1 VRRLVLLLF
10 VLFLV
15 NLPVVS
21 QGVAARKLDQQGRDV
36 VATVL
41 DSTRRNGHDYLDYR
55 FPESIDRRGTRYSAE
70 VDDATFEQARTT
82 HQLPVRVVPGEPGTN
97 RPAGTSSSHTFLVV
111 AVLGDAT
118 MLAIAWLWWRRRRRW
133 HRFEV
138 LEVQPGLVRLRGAT
152 GDLVAAAPEGWTAR
166 VRVGSHVS
174 GGYHFVAEQDLYAGP
189 SVGGLEQQVG
199 ATYVVSGRVV
209 DTHAGWALLELPDG
223 FRLRVETGPH
233 RIRADIREST
243 EASGVLCFTPRH
255 V

>member
-21 QGVAARKLDQQGRDV
+21 QHLAERKLDREGRDV
-36 VATVL
+36 VATVV

-55 FPESIDRRGTRYSAE
+55 LPRNIDARGTRYSAE
-70 VDDATFEQARTT
+70 VDAATYQQARST
-82 HQLPVRVVPGEPGTN
+82 HQLAVRVVPDEPRTN
-97 RPAGTSSSHTFLVV
+97 RPVGTRAGHTFQVI
-111 AVLGDAT
+111 AALGDVV

-138 LEVQPGLVRLRGAT
+138 LDVGPGEVRLRGAV
-152 GDLVAAAPEGWTAR
+152 GDLTAAAPESWTRRA
-166 VRVGSHVS
+166 RVGSHVS

-189 SVGGLEQQVG
+189 AVGGLEQRSG